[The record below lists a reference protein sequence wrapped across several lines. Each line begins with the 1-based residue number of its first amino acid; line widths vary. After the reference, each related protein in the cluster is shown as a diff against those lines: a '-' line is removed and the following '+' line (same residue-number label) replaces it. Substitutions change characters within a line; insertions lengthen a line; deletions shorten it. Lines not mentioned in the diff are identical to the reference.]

1 MRKTHLSGLLVIA
14 SVCLWSIL
22 FASCATRVTEEM
34 LTPRTESSMVSLPRF
49 YPIMPE
55 RQEFKDDFKLTKTT
69 SLISYAD
76 VFYDDMKKM
85 FRKNQENNFL
95 ISVPDNFG
103 YIRCNSIDIKLK
115 NNSWYLLPSICTIM
129 YANLMGCPFVGIKVI
144 NEASFSILDC
154 EGKEIKQYTIRGVG
168 RSSGGIYTIG
178 RDIGRFAY
186 INANKDLLKKLN
198 EAIQKDKHMLAIKL
212 V

>member
-55 RQEFKDDFKLTKTT
+55 RQEFKDNFKLTKTT

-115 NNSWYLLPSICTIM
+115 NNSWYLLPSYM
-129 YANLMGCPFVGIKVI
+129 YNYVCQF
-144 NEASFSILDC
+144 D
-154 EGKEIKQYTIRGVG
+154 GV
-168 RSSGGIYTIG
+168 SVCW
-178 RDIGRFAY
+178 
-186 INANKDLLKKLN
+186 NKG
-198 EAIQKDKHMLAIKL
+198 DK
-212 V
+212 